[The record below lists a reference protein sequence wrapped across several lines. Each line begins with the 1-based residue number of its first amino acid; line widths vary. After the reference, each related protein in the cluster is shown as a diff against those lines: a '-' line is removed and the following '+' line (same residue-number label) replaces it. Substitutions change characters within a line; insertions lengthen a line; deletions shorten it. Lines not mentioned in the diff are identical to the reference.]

1 VRVNIKSFFYSLS
14 EMSKLPP
21 AHRQSMEEA
30 TAEAE
35 ARPLDYDP
43 ASRAKY
49 IRAML
54 RDIAS
59 WMSNGD
65 SEAVI
70 REKAKDFIE
79 QYPELFKKIIARQ
92 DLSPIQQMLSMM
104 DKMAQGSIS
113 QHQASVAVGKK
124 LVDKYV
130 TPSLNGNAERK

>member
-1 VRVNIKSFFYSLS
+1 MK
-14 EMSKLPP
+14 KQLPSVQ
-21 AHRQSMEEA
+21 RQSMEEA

-35 ARPLDYDP
+35 ARPLDYEP

-59 WMSNGD
+59 WMAKGD
-65 SEAVI
+65 SDEII
-70 REKAKDFIE
+70 RERAKDFIE

-92 DLSPIQQMLSMM
+92 DLSPIQQMLSML

-113 QHQASVAVGKK
+113 QHQASIAVGKK
-124 LVDKYV
+124 LVDQYV
-130 TPSLNGNAERK
+130 TPSLNGNAAHKSEP

>member
-1 VRVNIKSFFYSLS
+1 
-14 EMSKLPP
+14 MSKLPP
-21 AHRQSMEEA
+21 TQRQSMEEA

-43 ASRAKY
+43 SSRAKY

-59 WMSNGD
+59 WMAQGD
-65 SEAVI
+65 SDEII

-92 DLSPIQQMLSMM
+92 DLSPIQQMLSML

-130 TPSLNGNAERK
+130 TPSLNGSAEHK